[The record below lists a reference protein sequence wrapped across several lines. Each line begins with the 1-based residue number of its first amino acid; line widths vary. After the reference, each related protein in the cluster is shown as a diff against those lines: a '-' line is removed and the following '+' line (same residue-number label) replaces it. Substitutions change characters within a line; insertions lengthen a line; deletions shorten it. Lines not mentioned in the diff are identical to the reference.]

1 MQKMADSAAMRHHMP
16 TRPRS
21 SCPSGISFGGTM
33 IVVAAKMALLHSYF
47 QSGSSGCFKSH
58 SGRRLRTT
66 GILAK
71 LYSGGGDEVAHSRVQ
86 ASQGSLPAGFPLRY
100 DQTTFTTQNRM
111 PTIWKMTPMETIM
124 FQSSHPRP
132 GS

>member
-21 SCPSGISFGGTM
+21 SCPSGISFGGTV
-33 IVVAAKMALLHSYF
+33 IVVAAKMALPYSYF

-66 GILAK
+66 GIMAK
-71 LYSGGGDEVAHSRVQ
+71 LYSGGGDAVDHSSVQ
-86 ASQGSLPAGFPLRY
+86 ASHGSLPAAFPLKY
-100 DQTTFTTQNRM
+100 DQTRFQTKIR
-111 PTIWKMTPMETIM
+111 TPII
-124 FQSSHPRP
+124 
-132 GS
+132 